1 MIHDRFKI
9 GFGFTLICMI
19 WGSTWLVIR
28 IGLNSLTPIISA
40 GIRFL
45 LASLIILAVIKIK
58 RIKLQTDSISLKLYV
73 FLGFFAFTI
82 PYGLVYWA
90 EQYIPSGLTSI
101 LFAIMPFS
109 IILFTHLLIKDN
121 VITPNQIIG
130 VIIGFI
136 GVVIIFSDNLRIEI
150 SLYFFGMLAALSSA
164 LIQAFVAVI
173 IKKHG
178 KHLHPLS
185 MNFIPL
191 LMGGIIMIPA
201 GLIFEDKSSWNFN
214 ITAISSIVYLA
225 LFGTV
230 VTFTIYYWL
239 IKKMN
244 IVILSLNA
252 FITPVVAVILG
263 WIILDEKL
271 SFQVMAG
278 SLLVFIGILFANLRQ
293 LLNYFESKKKN
304 LYS

>member
-1 MIHDRFKI
+1 MLNDRIKI
-9 GFGFTLICMI
+9 GFGFTLICLI

-28 IGLNSLTPIISA
+28 IGLNSLTPIISV

-58 RIKLQTDSISLKLYV
+58 RIKLQTDSVSLKLYV

-121 VITPNQIIG
+121 VITSNQIIG
-130 VIIGFI
+130 VIIGFF
-136 GVVIIFSDNLRIEI
+136 GVVIIFSDNLKIEF
-150 SLYFFGMLAALSSA
+150 SLYFLGMLAALSSA

-178 KHLHPLS
+178 EHLHPLS
-185 MNFIPL
+185 MNFLPL
-191 LMGGIIMIPA
+191 LLGGVIMIPA
-201 GLIFEDKSSWNFN
+201 GLIFENKSSWDFSL
-214 ITAISSIVYLA
+214 TAVGSIIYLA

-263 WIILDEKL
+263 WLILDEKL
-271 SFQVMAG
+271 SLQVLMG

-293 LLNYFESKKKN
+293 LLNYYESKKKN